1 MNDERAQRTGSS
13 QSDVTCF
20 HPTCGKISNY
30 TIDGPERRYEICN
43 TPSHIKWALDLTL
56 SSSPGTAANFDIQR
70 RMPRRPS
77 PTDDVLRFTV
87 AMKVDREAWSRE
99 YGVPVEEVHEDVK
112 THVLNDLHAGHKET
126 GDFWSDVNIK

>member
-1 MNDERAQRTGSS
+1 M

-30 TIDGPERRYEICN
+30 TIDGPERCYEICN

-56 SSSPGTAANFDIQR
+56 SSSPGTAASFDIQR

-87 AMKVDREAWSRE
+87 SMKVDREAWANE
-99 YGVPVEEVHEDVK
+99 YGVAVEEVHGDVK
-112 THVLNDLHAGHKET
+112 SHILNGLQAGYEGSDEMWDDVVLR
-126 GDFWSDVNIK
+126 